1 MSQVIE
7 LRHVYK
13 TYRAGDQEIHAL
25 DDVSLSIDQGE
36 FVAIMGPSG
45 SGKSTIMNVL
55 GCLDLPDSG
64 EFYMDGY
71 PVLGAKEYELA
82 LIRNRKIGFVFQ
94 KFHLL
99 SRSTVLENVELPT
112 IYAGMS
118 ARERKRRAIEAL
130 THVGLGDRLKNK
142 PNELSGGQQQRVSI
156 ARALVNDPVI
166 LLADEPT
173 GALDSRT
180 TVEIMAIFQRLNEQG
195 ITVVLVTHDAEVA
208 ACAKRLI
215 YFRDGRIEKD
225 ERIAPSTMTVE
236 EVKA

>member
-1 MSQVIE
+1 MSHVIDI
-7 LRHVYK
+7 RHVRK
-13 TYRAGDQEIHAL
+13 TYRVGGQEIHAL
-25 DDVSLSIDQGE
+25 HDVNLSIEQGE
-36 FVAIMGPSG
+36 YVAIMGPSG

-64 EFYMDGY
+64 EFYLDGY
-71 PVLGAKEYELA
+71 PVLGAKPYELA

-99 SRSTVLENVELPT
+99 SRSTSLANVELPM
-112 IYAGMS
+112 IYAGMP
-118 ARERKRRAIEAL
+118 ARERKRRAAEAL

-180 TVEIMAIFQRLNEQG
+180 TVEIMDIFQRLNDQG
-195 ITVVLVTHDAEVA
+195 ITIVLVTHDAEVA

-225 ERIAPSTMTVE
+225 ERITPRRMTAE
-236 EVKA
+236 EVNA

>member
-1 MSQVIE
+1 MSHVIE
-7 LRHVYK
+7 LRNVRK
-13 TYRAGDQEIHAL
+13 TYTIGGQEIHAL
-25 DDVSLSIDQGE
+25 HDVNLSIDQGE
-36 FVAIMGPSG
+36 FVAVMGPSG

-64 EFYMDGY
+64 EFYLDGY
-71 PVLGAKEYELA
+71 PVLGAKDYELA

-99 SRSTVLENVELPT
+99 SRATSLENVELPM
-112 IYAGMS
+112 IYTGVS
-118 ARERKRRAIEAL
+118 VRERRRRASDAL
-130 THVGLGDRLKNK
+130 MHVGLGERLKNK

-180 TVEIMAIFQRLNEQG
+180 TVEIMDIFQQLNDQG
-195 ITVVLVTHDAEVA
+195 ITIVLVTHDAEVG

-215 YFRDGRIEKD
+215 YFRDGQIEKD
-225 ERIAPSTMTVE
+225 ERIIPRRMTAE